1 MGDSRKAPLPSGSVL
16 PVLHTCY
23 VGRTEYCGWQLPGR
37 FRPRDLSSVPH
48 FNPPDFS
55 KPLLAAAPDA
65 RFVAAPADGVLPE
78 GFFST
83 TNLPTY
89 VRIGG
94 EWKLPREPRM
104 DSALVLDAD
113 GVLWVREG
121 RRVLKG
127 EQVAVGEA
135 EDGRDG
141 IYVHATAFMEEVGA
155 DGEFKF
161 MVSEV
166 SREKPIDY
174 ALMAK
179 ILVDEREGGGYPIW
193 VAGPALVHSRARND
207 MVWFIQNGFVG
218 ALLAGNA
225 VAVHDIEAS
234 IFGTTLGLS
243 GDGKATQGGHGL
255 HMRAINKVRA
265 AGSIAAAVA
274 NGTIRDGI
282 MHACVT
288 TNTPF
293 VLTGSIRDDGP
304 LPEVITDAV
313 ASQDAMRA
321 HAVKSTMAILIA
333 TALHAIATGNML
345 PAFVMQPDGSL
356 RELATIC
363 VDSAEFVVSKLKD
376 RGTHQAFGVVTN
388 AQDFMHILRLYVE
401 REIDQRRIA
410 AASPADRAVAA
421 AR

>member
-1 MGDSRKAPLPSGSVL
+1 MI
-16 PVLHTCY
+16 
-23 VGRTEYCGWQLPGR
+23 
-37 FRPRDLSSVPH
+37 PH
-48 FNPPDFS
+48 PDFGES
-55 KPLLAAAPDA
+55 RFATAPDA
-65 RFVAAPADGVLPE
+65 RFVPAPADGVLPE
-78 GFFST
+78 DFFST

-89 VRIGG
+89 VRVGG
-94 EWKLPREPRM
+94 EWRLPREPRM
-104 DSALVLDAD
+104 DSALVIGRD
-113 GVLWVREG
+113 GVLWVREM
-121 RRVLKG
+121 RRVRAG
-127 EQVAVGEA
+127 ELVAVGKK
-135 EDGRDG
+135 EDGSEG
-141 IYVHATAFMEEVGA
+141 IFVHTDAAGGHD

-161 MVSEV
+161 MASEV

-174 ALMAK
+174 ALMAR
-179 ILVDEREGGGYPIW
+179 ILVDERDGGGYPIW

-207 MVWFIQNGFVG
+207 MVWFIQNRFVG

-234 IFGTTLGLS
+234 IFGTTLGMS
-243 GDGKATQGGHGL
+243 GEGKATQGGHGL
-255 HMRAINKVRA
+255 HMRAINQVRA

-304 LPEVITDAV
+304 LPEVITDAI
-313 ASQDAMRA
+313 AGQDAMRA

-401 REIDQRRIA
+401 REIDQRRA
-410 AASPADRAVAA
+410 AAAAAPADHAVAA